1 MIHKSNIIKAA
12 LCAATP
18 FLGRLPADVANGLRL
33 ALSLAESPSN
43 PTAAETTRE
52 LGEKW
57 MVARRTVKFYSPRQY
72 YVAQRRALLRRIQ
85 AGRLPDSV
93 TAAMF
98 PSTKEL
104 RDATRRILSR
114 DVMENK
120 MNQSEI
126 QERMGSEATAQ
137 DAIAMM
143 DVLTAKG
150 YDLKNMD
157 ATTIPDDEWLAM
169 IDEAA
174 TEYDSC

>member
-52 LGEKW
+52 LGENW
-57 MVARRTVKFYSPRQY
+57 VVARRTERALERYGEHVKFYSPRQY
-72 YVAQRRALLRRIQ
+72 DVAQRRALLRRIQ

-114 DVMENK
+114 DV
-120 MNQSEI
+120 
-126 QERMGSEATAQ
+126 RA
-137 DAIAMM
+137 
-143 DVLTAKG
+143 
-150 YDLKNMD
+150 
-157 ATTIPDDEWLAM
+157 WLVR
-169 IDEAA
+169 
-174 TEYDSC
+174 